1 MNKLDADVMNSKQ
14 HECPRNCCQ
23 NQSLSNSLKSR
34 QFNSEASVWA
44 DVSSFYSRITVVKP
58 TLKSQSGDTCGAFIP
73 ISLYQ
78 YVGKIQAVT
87 EPMPC
92 SY

>member
-1 MNKLDADVMNSKQ
+1 MKKEGIFSVNKLDADVMNSKQ

-58 TLKSQSGDTCGAFIP
+58 TLKSQSIL
-73 ISLYQ
+73 LYQ
-78 YVGKIQAVT
+78 YVGKIQGVT
-87 EPMPC
+87 EPMPY
-92 SY
+92 SF